1 MGLTSWKNSPDGSIY
16 KYDVGIAKNYL
27 SEEELKKLYELINFL
42 YLENKKIDTFKSEKW
57 YLF

>member
-42 YLENKKIDTFKSEKW
+42 YLKIKK
-57 YLF
+57 